1 MASVLLRTT
10 HRAVSWRYY
19 VEIDGVTAAEFT
31 ECSGLSVERETTP
44 ITEGGRTNYEV
55 KLPGRIKYTDVTL
68 KRGLIDLELLDW
80 LIINADQNTVKP
92 DIKKKVV
99 IHLANESGEEAYKW
113 TLFYAYPTKWS
124 GPSLKADSNE
134 LSMEELVLTYTYF
147 ETEAVARPD
156 ALTSAANKLGA
167 LNPL

>member
-31 ECSGLSVERETTP
+31 ECSGLSIERETTP
-44 ITEGGRTNYEV
+44 ITEGGRTNYAV
-55 KLPGRIKYTDVTL
+55 KLPGRIKYSDITL
-68 KRGLIDLELLDW
+68 KRGLLDLELLDW
-80 LIINADQNTVKP
+80 LIINADQNTIKP
-92 DIKKKVV
+92 TFKNVI
-99 IHLANESGEEAYKW
+99 IHLANESGEEAFKW
-113 TLFYAYPTKWS
+113 TLFHAYPIKWT

-134 LSMEELVLTYTYF
+134 LSMEELVLTFTYF
-147 ETEAVARPD
+147 ETEAVDRPN
-156 ALTSAANKLGA
+156 ALAGAANKLKA